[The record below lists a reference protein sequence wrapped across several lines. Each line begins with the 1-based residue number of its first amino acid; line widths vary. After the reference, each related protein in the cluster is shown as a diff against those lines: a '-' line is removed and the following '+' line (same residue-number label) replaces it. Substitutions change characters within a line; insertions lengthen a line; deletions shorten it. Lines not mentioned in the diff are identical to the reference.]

1 MENKDSIL
9 IRKYITLMESID
21 KKQETKTEEPLNEQL
36 RMFQDLVK
44 TLARTVEV
52 EKALWQTL
60 KTEIPAIG
68 NRFKSAAEFKAAA
81 EAGKI
86 TSVES
91 AEIVKYAIKN
101 VPEVAIK
108 MKGLLRLQPEFKEIA
123 RQVFPNGTQML
134 PNASKLKL
142 AQETMAK
149 FGVEAK
155 EAEDMLRVAA
165 GGVAKDAK
173 VLSTTGKGAAKTAEE
188 ISKITKGKDLLKTGG
203 NSFMTWFKKNLE
215 KFGKGTKPVVENGVK
230 KVSVSKKLLQWA
242 LLAGGGALLYA
253 YFTDSDGNDVV
264 VTDEEGKVIDPNLTS
279 SFAECMRKLVDNK
292 TGEIT
297 QSSGGDPVILVKNTG
312 NAEYD
317 SLGGL
322 MFYMTG
328 RVFTGDGGTK
338 RGNWKCKGGKVQPMS
353 ESMINEQSESEMTN
367 DVETMIDLLDFPVS
381 GSDLVQAR
389 TLLAKYAKSPKGKD
403 FLQLYKDTGLGS
415 GSLKKSL
422 DYIATFQA
430 SSVLSKNKMYE
441 LIKQIESGKT
451 GGGEEQQG
459 GNKTADLSGIDITWD
474 GDKKIE
480 DGGGDGDKPVPVPQP
495 QKYYQC
501 DAFPFRFGCK
511 NEKIRE
517 VQRCLG
523 MESKYQTGNFGP
535 LTLSQMRNKFGM
547 DVIDEITYNGIISKC
562 KGSTPKPQTGST
574 VTTGST
580 VSTTSSTVTP
590 PKPTEPSNVE
600 SPKVASATKA
610 TQLNRESCK
619 ALFKTIDER
628 DQSQGKATATSS
640 EKEQLKFCMQQ
651 YNFGV
656 GSGVGRMKRRYGL
669 TSSGGDRGIR

>member
-9 IRKYITLMESID
+9 IRKYITLVESID
-21 KKQETKTEEPLNEQL
+21 KKEETKTEEPLNEQL

-68 NRFKSAAEFKAAA
+68 NRFKSASEFKAAA

-108 MKGLLRLQPEFKEIA
+108 MKGLLKAQPEFKEIA

-173 VLSTTGKGAAKTAEE
+173 VLATTGKEAVKTAEE
-188 ISKITKGKDLLKTGG
+188 ISKIKKGKDLLKTGG

-215 KFGKGTKPVVENGVK
+215 KFGKGTKPVVENGIK
-230 KVSVSKKLLQWA
+230 KVSVTKKILQWA
-242 LLAGGGALLYA
+242 LLAGGGFLLYA
-253 YFTDSDGNDVV
+253 YFTDSDGSDVII
-264 VTDEEGKVIDPNLTS
+264 TDEDGKKVDPNLMS
-279 SFAECMRKLVDNK
+279 SFADCLRKLVENK
-292 TGEIT
+292 TGEIRET
-297 QSSGGDPVILVKNTG
+297 SDGGPVILVKNTG

-328 RVFTGDGGTK
+328 RVFTGDGDTK
-338 RGNWKCKGGKVQPMS
+338 RGNWKCKGGKVQPIP
-353 ESMINEQSESEMTN
+353 ESMINEQSDDEISS
-367 DVETMIDLLDFPVS
+367 DVETMISLLDFPVS
-381 GSDLVQAR
+381 GDDLKKANA
-389 TLLAKYAKSPKGKD
+389 LLSKYAKSSRGKD
-403 FLQLYKDTGLGS
+403 FLELYYDS
-415 GSLKKSL
+415 GYADASLKTSL
-422 DYIATFQA
+422 DYITTFKA
-430 SSVLSKNKMYE
+430 SSVQAKNNMYK

-451 GGGEEQQG
+451 GGGEKQQG
-459 GNKTADLSGIDITWD
+459 GSGTADLSGIDITWD
-474 GDKKIE
+474 GDKKKE
-480 DGGGDGDKPVPVPQP
+480 GGDGDKIVPVPQP

-517 VQRCLG
+517 VQRCIG

-562 KGSTPKPQTGST
+562 KGSTPQPQSGST
-574 VTTGST
+574 STTGT
-580 VSTTSSTVTP
+580 TVTP
-590 PKPTEPSNVE
+590 TKTAEPTKTTEPTNVE
-600 SPKVASATKA
+600 PAKVASATKS
-610 TQLNRESCK
+610 TKLNREGCK
-619 ALFKTIDER
+619 TLFKTIDER
-628 DQSQGKATATSS
+628 DQSQGGKTATNT
-640 EKEQLKFCMQQ
+640 EIEQLRFCLQQ

-656 GSGVGRMKRRYGL
+656 GTGANKIKNRYGL
-669 TSSGGDRGIR
+669 TPSGGDRGIRR